1 MAPKSNEELKAEVSR
16 LKKELSALG
25 KELESQKRYLDSDP
39 WLTVYKGE
47 RDGVTE
53 TTKVMPVG
61 YKGIIVRVVED
72 NVAVFVPNARYLG
85 KKKADGSVEHVFR

>member
-39 WLTVYKGE
+39 WLTVSKIT
-47 RDGVTE
+47 RDDVTE
-53 TTKVMPVG
+53 TTKVMKIG
-61 YKGIIVRVVED
+61 GKGIIVRVVED
-72 NVAVFVPNARYLG
+72 NVAVFVPNARYLEN
-85 KKKADGSVEHVFR
+85 KKTDGSVKQVFR